1 MEEMISK
8 VSAGIEKAKADI
20 ISVIDE
26 NHVGQPSQSNRLEI
40 NFYIILI
47 INNYLLQIPSGLLVQ
62 PVSSPAERGNLC
74 PGPALETV
82 QSLHSL
88 DRLQSGRDQSEPGG
102 PPGRPPGPGSGTA
115 GAVLPHHRPGPRGRP
130 GDIASRHPGQCH
142 RLCQQTSPQIN
153 TRGARI

>member
-47 INNYLLQIPSGLLVQ
+47 IDNYLLQIPSGLLVQ
-62 PVSSPAERGNLC
+62 PV
-74 PGPALETV
+74 
-82 QSLHSL
+82 
-88 DRLQSGRDQSEPGG
+88 
-102 PPGRPPGPGSGTA
+102 
-115 GAVLPHHRPGPRGRP
+115 
-130 GDIASRHPGQCH
+130 
-142 RLCQQTSPQIN
+142 
-153 TRGARI
+153 